1 MNNLVPSLK
10 SRAVF
15 GAWIAGLLL
24 AAALLWSLSFPFR
37 ASCLMRVTNKVLASM
52 NDERRLSAPLP
63 HLSARPVPLGCWY
76 SLAESP
82 SLFLVF
88 TVMRGG
94 ILIPCGAEIA
104 ERGEIVEIIPLGSH
118 ARQVMEK
125 TPRAVLQLYV
135 RRIETAAGR
144 ER

>member
-1 MNNLVPSLK
+1 MNNPVPSLK
-10 SRAVF
+10 SRVVF
-15 GAWIAGLLL
+15 WAWIAGLLL

-52 NDERRLSAPLP
+52 NDERRLSAPLT
-63 HLSARPVPLGCWY
+63 HLSARAVPLGCWY
-76 SLAESP
+76 SLAESS

-94 ILIPCGAEIA
+94 ILIPCGAEIT
-104 ERGEIVEIIPLGSH
+104 ENGEIMEIIPLGSH
-118 ARQVMEK
+118 SRQVMEK
-125 TPRAVLQLYV
+125 MPRALLQVYV
-135 RRIETAAGR
+135 HRIETAMRR

>member
-10 SRAVF
+10 SRMVF
-15 GAWIAGLLL
+15 GAWIAGILL

-52 NDERRLSAPLP
+52 NDERRLSAPLT
-63 HLSARPVPLGCWY
+63 HLSARAVPLGCWY
-76 SLAESP
+76 SLAESS

-104 ERGEIVEIIPLGSH
+104 ESGEIVEMIPLGSH

-135 RRIETAAGR
+135 RRIETTAGR